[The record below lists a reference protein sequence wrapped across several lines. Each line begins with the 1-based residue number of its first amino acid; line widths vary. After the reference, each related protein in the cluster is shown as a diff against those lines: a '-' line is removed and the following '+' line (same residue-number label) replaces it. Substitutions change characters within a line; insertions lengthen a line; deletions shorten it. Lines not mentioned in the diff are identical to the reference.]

1 MRERSR
7 PPIDVATDRSGILIY
22 RVGVP
27 AEALP
32 AVRWSD
38 LSEGWEA
45 ARQAAAAAM
54 WGERRLF
61 RFLPG
66 DDAAVDLALT
76 DDDAA
81 CWAEAVDCVWGLQ
94 TLYGLSICLRLL
106 GLVSLLA
113 ASPGLRA
120 LCPLSRAGA
129 MLDPA
134 LVRAAASV
142 PLSTRGHL
150 DEERV
155 RAHLA
160 HAAPQALL
168 STTLHPGVHSG
179 ANN

>member
-7 PPIDVATDRSGILIY
+7 PPIDVATDRSGALIY
-22 RVGVP
+22 CVGVS
-27 AEALP
+27 ADALP
-32 AVRWSD
+32 AVRSSD

-66 DDAAVDLALT
+66 EDTAVDLALT

-106 GLVSLLA
+106 GMVSLLA
-113 ASPGLRA
+113 GSPWLRT
-120 LCPLSRAGA
+120 LCPLSRGGA
-129 MLDPA
+129 TLDPA
-134 LVRAAASV
+134 LVRAAATV

-160 HAAPQALL
+160 HAAPQ
-168 STTLHPGVHSG
+168 TLASNTVYSGVNSG
-179 ANN
+179 ANK

>member
-1 MRERSR
+1 MREPSR
-7 PPIDVATDRSGILIY
+7 PPIDVATDRSGALIY
-22 RVGVP
+22 RVGVG

-32 AVRWSD
+32 AVRSGD

-76 DDDAA
+76 DEDAA
-81 CWAEAVDCVWGLQ
+81 CWAEAVDCLWGLQ

-113 ASPGLRA
+113 ASPWLRT
-120 LCPLSRAGA
+120 LCPLSRGGA
-129 MLDPA
+129 TLDPA

-160 HAAPQALL
+160 QAAPQ
-168 STTLHPGVHSG
+168 TLASAIIHSG
-179 ANN
+179 VNN